1 MKVKCLNN
9 NDCEGTLKIGKMYVV
24 QAELK
29 EKYKIKLS
37 QGQSGTYLKGRFK
50 EVEEL

>member
-1 MKVKCLNN
+1 MKVECKNN
-9 NDCEGTLKIGKMYVV
+9 NDCEGILKVGKTYLV

-37 QGQSGTYLKGRFK
+37 QGQSGIYLKGRFK